1 MVFVDLKSQR
11 IPRGSEVLAC
21 PWCQRE
27 KICLGLRSPL
37 VIESD
42 QEKKNHRS
50 AAPRVPLPS
59 SVYARFHGRTG
70 PPSQSSLPFLH
81 SLGSPQIFCGS
92 LFCKLLSS
100 EFNTSIS
107 SHQRAF
113 LWSFKTKDSTLRI
126 SEFRNPRR
134 LPDRLPIDPKPR
146 MWTDYPINE
155 IVPIWCY
162 SLLNFCE
169 NCSCLEVVLC
179 EQLGEKQNSKPG
191 VVKRTPACPQ
201 WCWSASSCR
210 CSFRPHCGTLT
221 PGPVKL
227 CSHWGTAPGWLWRP
241 TSQYHSAN
249 SGWN

>member
-1 MVFVDLKSQR
+1 MVSEGKDL
-11 IPRGSEVLAC
+11 
-21 PWCQRE
+21 PWVTFTLSDW
-27 KICLGLRSPL
+27 IRSR
-37 VIESD
+37 
-42 QEKKNHRS
+42 KKNHRS

-92 LFCKLLSS
+92 LFCKLLCS

-126 SEFRNPRR
+126 SEFRSPRR

-191 VVKRTPACPQ
+191 VVKKTPACPQ

-227 CSHWGTAPGWLWRP
+227 CPLRNG
-241 TSQYHSAN
+241 
-249 SGWN
+249 SGMALETNFPIPQCQFWMKLTTLICQQ